1 MHINTA
7 HFNVFSQT
15 SLNLEFFEFL
25 FPLLHFYYVT
35 IIYFIPVSKDSIIV
49 LYAQQSFIFTA

>member
-1 MHINTA
+1 MHIKTA

-25 FPLLHFYYVT
+25 FPLPHFYYVT
-35 IIYFIPVSKDSIIV
+35 VIYFIPASKDTIIV
-49 LYAQQSFIFTA
+49 LYIQ

>member
-1 MHINTA
+1 MYINTA

-25 FPLLHFYYVT
+25 FPLHFYYVT
-35 IIYFIPVSKDSIIV
+35 IIYFIPVSKDSMIV
-49 LYAQQSFIFTA
+49 LYIH